1 MGRYDS
7 SQKRAILEAAV
18 AVFAE
23 KGLEGAT
30 IRLVGRKAGVN
41 SALIYYYF
49 ENKQKLFEEVIRMV
63 FSDFLLMLGRHK
75 KTFKNAR
82 ARIAFL
88 VHGIFDYYETR
99 RDRMRLMMQVFNL
112 HIRLLA
118 DIILEVLK
126 QKEVLPLAVLQE
138 GILRKELKPFSP
150 LQLWWNMLGMC
161 IFNIQAQEIVTRLDQ
176 KNISWDLPPLS
187 ERKKQIVELL
197 LSGLAFPQQQL
208 KTKQEQ

>member
-18 AVFAE
+18 AVFAA

-49 ENKQKLFEEVIRMV
+49 ENKRELFEEVIRMV
-63 FSDFLLMLGRHK
+63 FSDFLLMLGRNQPP
-75 KTFKNAR
+75 FENAR
-82 ARIAFL
+82 ARIDFL
-88 VHGIFDYYETR
+88 VNGIFDYYETR
-99 RDRMRLMMQVFNL
+99 RERMRLMICVFNL
-112 HIRLLA
+112 HVRLLA

-126 QKEVLPLAVLQE
+126 QKEVLPLAVLQD
-138 GILRKELKPFSP
+138 GISRKEFRPFSP

-161 IFNIQAQEIVTRLDQ
+161 IFTIQAQEIITRLNQ
-176 KNISWDLPPLS
+176 KKLPWDLPPLP

-197 LSGLAFPQQQL
+197 LSGVAFPQQQL